1 MAPRR
6 FSVERHRQGTTL
18 QFGHGTD
25 VEIKNPSVADPS
37 KVILDIYGRDYITDP
52 SFDPARLNS
61 TDKFGIAPSDTTLY
75 ITYRTN
81 TAENMNASV
90 GAITGINNP
99 RFEFS
104 NPASLDS
111 SLLGSII
118 ASVEVANEEPLVGDM
133 SLPSIDELKTQIK
146 SYFASQKRAV
156 TKQDYMSLTYAMPP
170 KFGSI
175 KRCNIVQDINSFKR
189 NLNMYV
195 LAESPDGTLATA
207 TSTIKENLITWL
219 NTGKMVND
227 TIDILDA
234 NIVNFGINFAIIG
247 DTEINATELLVNCQT
262 QLQQLYADSFNIG
275 EPLDVAQ
282 IYKTLNRIAGVV
294 DTTDVQIIQKT
305 GINYSDIYLNVEK
318 NISPDGRMILIPFD
332 TILEL
337 KFPGSDITGQIV
349 GNIPAGGAAATSG
362 AQSEG
367 Y

>member
-1 MAPRR
+1 
-6 FSVERHRQGTTL
+6 
-18 QFGHGTD
+18 
-25 VEIKNPSVADPS
+25 
-37 KVILDIYGRDYITDP
+37 
-52 SFDPARLNS
+52 
-61 TDKFGIAPSDTTLY
+61 
-75 ITYRTN
+75 
-81 TAENMNASV
+81 
-90 GAITGINNP
+90 
-99 RFEFS
+99 
-104 NPASLDS
+104 
-111 SLLGSII
+111 
-118 ASVEVANEEPLVGDM
+118 
-133 SLPSIDELKTQIK
+133 
-146 SYFASQKRAV
+146 
-156 TKQDYMSLTYAMPP
+156 
-170 KFGSI
+170 
-175 KRCNIVQDINSFKR
+175 
-189 NLNMYV
+189 MYV